1 MKKMVCEICESQ
13 KIKKENGVF
22 ICQEC
27 GTEYSVEEA
36 KKLLKEV
43 SENAVDYTESADVST
58 ERNTKIIDNRDQNKG
73 ELLKFLLIWANI
85 IKMLE
90 YQKDYKLNLNDFKT
104 WESTD
109 NVGDCISIIHPRKL
123 PFKYERIQT
132 GSSRLENSISYWIDE
147 TPLYKSFSNKLMVDP
162 SGSNLSCILLSMKL
176 KLMKKK
182 IK

>member
-90 YQKDYKLNLNDFKT
+90 YQKDYKL
-104 WESTD
+104 
-109 NVGDCISIIHPRKL
+109 
-123 PFKYERIQT
+123 
-132 GSSRLENSISYWIDE
+132 E
-147 TPLYKSFSNKLMVDP
+147 T
-162 SGSNLSCILLSMKL
+162 
-176 KLMKKK
+176 
-182 IK
+182 